1 MSIKQ
6 ILLTSL
12 ISIILFIILVRIL
25 LFHQLGVALIS
36 IILFI
41 ILEIIIL
48 LWLYSIGVLHIICYI
63 ILGSSLS
70 GGMGFPGMLG
80 LGSMY
85 I

>member
-6 ILLTSL
+6 ILLTS
-12 ISIILFIILVRIL
+12 
-25 LFHQLGVALIS
+25 LIS

-63 ILGSSLS
+63 IHGSSLS

>member
-12 ISIILFIILVRIL
+12 L
-25 LFHQLGVALIS
+25 S

-70 GGMGFPGMLG
+70 GGMGFLVC
-80 LGSMY
+80 
-85 I
+85 

>member
-12 ISIILFIILVRIL
+12 ISIILFIIL
-25 LFHQLGVALIS
+25 
-36 IILFI
+36 
-41 ILEIIIL
+41 EIII